1 MQEGSVVQTEM
12 IFIDLNNHMEAV
24 GNHLLNI
31 IQAGRR
37 EIGPSF

>member
-1 MQEGSVVQTEM
+1 MQEGAVVQTEM

-24 GNHLLNI
+24 ANHLLNV

-37 EIGPSF
+37 EVRAD